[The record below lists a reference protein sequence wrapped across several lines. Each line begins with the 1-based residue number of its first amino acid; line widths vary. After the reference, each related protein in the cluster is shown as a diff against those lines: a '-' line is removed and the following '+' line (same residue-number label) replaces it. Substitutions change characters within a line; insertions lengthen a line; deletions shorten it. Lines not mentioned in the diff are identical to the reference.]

1 MTDHLKKTEKK
12 SKINPNFLN
21 NHKITGVYR
30 AKMVDWIVEV
40 LTAFKCSDQTFF
52 IAVNIMDRYFSKLND
67 LVEIDSLTNHSLE
80 LPELHIT
87 GIVSMFM
94 ASKYEDI
101 FPLLM
106 KTVVKKIGHDKI
118 SDEQVRIKEQEM
130 FKALDFNI
138 GALPTIYEFL
148 NTYIH

>member
-1 MTDHLKKTEKK
+1 M
-12 SKINPNFLN
+12 
-21 NHKITGVYR
+21 
-30 AKMVDWIVEV
+30 VEV

-52 IAVNIMDRYFSKLND
+52 IAVNIMDRYFNKQNELIELDGLSNQ
-67 LVEIDSLTNHSLE
+67 SLE

-87 GIVSMFM
+87 GIACMFM

-118 SDEQVRIKEQEM
+118 SDEQVRLKEQEI

-138 GALPTIYEFL
+138 GALPTIFEFL

>member
-1 MTDHLKKTEKK
+1 
-12 SKINPNFLN
+12 
-21 NHKITGVYR
+21 
-30 AKMVDWIVEV
+30 MVDWIVEV